1 MITAI
6 LAKSLSGAAA
16 LSTLAVLH
24 FKRNWFFAIF
34 VFCGMLVVANL
45 VHYILFRVLRRKES
59 TIHPLGWGLQRHL
72 GKPAR
77 AIFLLTC
84 LLIILPAIPDLPNN
98 IEALLRQVMI
108 ILVVAALGWFA
119 IGCIY
124 VLQAIM
130 LRRYDITAENNF
142 QARRVHTQFQL
153 FRRMLIAFVVIVDI
167 GALLWTFNDPRIWH
181 YGSGLLASAGIASL
195 IVATA
200 AKSTASNLFAGL
212 QIAFT
217 QPIRIDDV
225 VVVQGEWGR
234 IEEINSAYVI
244 VKIWDLRR
252 LVIPLS
258 YFIENSFQNWTRQ
271 SSDILGTAFLYVD
284 YSIPVEELRKQL
296 EAIVHPSPLWDN
308 RVCGLQVT
316 NLTDRSMELRCLMSS
331 RNSSENFDL
340 RCLVREKMTA
350 WIQENYPDAFPMT
363 RFAAHSQLTPGGTG
377 DQGLFPLPQQEPD
390 RQFRPR

>member
-1 MITAI
+1 M
-6 LAKSLSGAAA
+6 
-16 LSTLAVLH
+16 
-24 FKRNWFFAIF
+24 
-34 VFCGMLVVANL
+34 
-45 VHYILFRVLRRKES
+45 
-59 TIHPLGWGLQRHL
+59 QQHL

-84 LLIILPAIPDLPNN
+84 LLIILPFIPVLPDN
-98 IEALLRQVMI
+98 IDALMRQALIM
-108 ILVVAALGWFA
+108 LMVVALGWFA

-130 LRRYDITAENNF
+130 LRRYDLTAENNI

-153 FRRMLIAFVVIVDI
+153 FRRMLITFVVIIDI

-195 IVATA
+195 IIATA
-200 AKSTASNLFAGL
+200 AKSTASNFFAGL
-212 QIAFT
+212 QIAIT
-217 QPIRIDDV
+217 EPIRIDDV

-234 IEEINSAYVI
+234 VEEINSAYVI
-244 VKIWDLRR
+244 IKIWDLRR
-252 LVIPLS
+252 LVVPLN

-284 YSIPVEELRKQL
+284 YSVPVEDLRKQL
-296 EAIVHPSPLWDN
+296 EAIVHPSSLWDS

-350 WIQENYPDAFPMT
+350 WIQQNYPDAFPTT
-363 RFAAHSQLTPGGTG
+363 RFTAKSDLTPGQTPEQSE
-377 DQGLFPLPQQEPD
+377 DQRFARLPAEQHD
-390 RQFRPR
+390 GR